1 MKKFNKIA
9 GVFFISLIIMLVIY
23 IATIIL
29 EYIDYTDDLNNTDDD
44 YYNTKQFTEEDIQN
58 IANILKSYYEGNYKA
73 DYEQLAINC
82 IASNNFIYFVDINSL
97 KDQMAQEMKKNIE
110 ANQNGDYYALAKQ
123 KIESHY
129 DDLEQM
135 RKDEVA
141 QLKKEAY
148 QDLITKI
155 GQLCS
160 IGIVAI
166 ELAVLLYCI
175 LYSEYDSWKSFLIA
189 SLKIVIFILIIANVS
204 FILSE
209 LEMMLIN
216 GDTFLE
222 HWNTN
227 IKPNVSNI
235 NYWKYYYINPL
246 SLVLYYLIFAIGSLI
261 KVYIVSKVRKKEKTN

>member
-23 IATIIL
+23 IATEIID
-29 EYIDYTDDLNNTDDD
+29 YIDYTDDLNSPDD
-44 YYNTKQFTEEDIQN
+44 YYYNMEQFTEEDIQN
-58 IANILKSYYEGNYKA
+58 IANILKSYYEENYQT
-73 DYEQLAINC
+73 DYEQLAINW
-82 IASNNFIYFVDINSL
+82 IAANNLIYFVGIESL
-97 KDQMAQEMKKNIE
+97 KDEAAQNIKKDIE
-110 ANQNGDYYALAKQ
+110 ANQNVDYYALVKQ
-123 KIESHY
+123 KIESRY

-135 RKDEVA
+135 RKDEVV
-141 QLKKEAY
+141 QLKKDAY

-160 IGIVAI
+160 IGIVVI

-175 LYSEYDSWKSFLIA
+175 LYSEYDGWKSFLKA
-189 SLKIVIFILIIANVS
+189 SLKIVLFVLIIATVS

-235 NYWKYYYINPL
+235 NFWKYYYIDPL
-246 SLVLYYLIFAIGSLI
+246 SLVLYYLIFAIGSLL
-261 KVYIVSKVRKKEKTN
+261 KVYIVSKIRKKEKTN

>member
-23 IATIIL
+23 IATEIID
-29 EYIDYTDDLNNTDDD
+29 YIDYTDDLNSPDD
-44 YYNTKQFTEEDIQN
+44 YYYNTEQFTEEDIQN
-58 IANILKSYYEGNYKA
+58 IANILKSYYEENYQT
-73 DYEQLAINC
+73 DYEQLAINW
-82 IASNNFIYFVDINSL
+82 IAANNLIYFVGIDSL
-97 KDQMAQEMKKNIE
+97 KDEAAQNIKKDIE
-110 ANQNGDYYALAKQ
+110 ANQNVDYYALVKQ
-123 KIESHY
+123 KIESRY

-135 RKDEVA
+135 RKDEVV
-141 QLKKEAY
+141 QLKKDAY
-148 QDLITKI
+148 KDLITKI

-160 IGIVAI
+160 IGIVVI

-175 LYSEYDSWKSFLIA
+175 LYSEYDSWKSFLKA
-189 SLKIVIFILIIANVS
+189 SLKIVLFVLIIATVS

-235 NYWKYYYINPL
+235 NFWKYYYIDPL
-246 SLVLYYLIFAIGSLI
+246 SLVLYYLIFAIGSLL
-261 KVYIVSKVRKKEKTN
+261 KVYIVSKIRKKEKTN

>member
-9 GVFFISLIIMLVIY
+9 GVFLISLIIMLVIY

-29 EYIDYTDDLNNTDDD
+29 EYIDYTEQPEDTSDG
-44 YYNTKQFTEEDIQN
+44 YYNTEQFTEEYIQN
-58 IANILKSYYEGNYKA
+58 IANILKSYYEGNYQA
-73 DYEQLAINC
+73 DYEQLAINWL
-82 IASNNFIYFVDINSL
+82 ASGDIIYLADINSIKDEIAEEL
-97 KDQMAQEMKKNIE
+97 KKEIE
-110 ANQNGDYYALAKQ
+110 ANQNVDYYALAKQ

-129 DDLEQM
+129 DDLEQI

-141 QLKKEAY
+141 QLNKEAY

-175 LYSEYDSWKSFLIA
+175 LYSDYHSWKSFLIA
-189 SLKIVIFILIIANVS
+189 SLKIMLFILIIATVS

-246 SLVLYYLIFAIGSLI
+246 SLVLYYLIFAIGSSL
-261 KVYIVSKVRKKEKTN
+261 KVYIVSKIRKKEKTN